1 MKPLIFISLSL
12 AATSAA
18 WGEFRFRDI
27 DSKSVE
33 LSENG
38 APVFVYN
45 HGMML
50 KEGTAPDRTRCCYL
64 HPVYAPNGAVITDD
78 FPKDHPHH
86 RGISWMWP
94 DVSVE
99 GKVYDLWT
107 IKGMLAHF
115 EKFERKEAGKDSA
128 VLATQAGWFI
138 GDRKVAEEHVE
149 ITAHP
154 AQNGHRDL
162 DFVVK
167 LLATVPDVSIRGTDE
182 GEKGYGGFNIRFSPR
197 TGTRLD
203 TATLADSPD
212 SDLKPN
218 QWAELTGDF
227 DGKKAGA
234 RITIDPSNPG
244 SPNGWCLRHYGFLG
258 VDYPGLQA
266 AKLDTRT
273 PVTMKFRVTLLAGEA
288 VPNRPRVLVYTR
300 NYTPD
305 GKGYVHDNIVDS
317 VAAIRKMGA
326 ESGFGVD
333 DTADPNFFTDATLK
347 QYKAIIFANSNNEAF
362 DNDRQRDAFKKFIE
376 SGGGLVGIH
385 SATGSERNWPYFWQ
399 VMGGR
404 FLYHPKLQPFTVRVV
419 DPNFAAT
426 KGMPAS
432 FQWEDEC
439 YHVELL
445 NPDIH
450 PLLVTDP
457 SKLNDLQREKHPF
470 GLVGDAMPLSW
481 YMTVDGGREFYC
493 ALGHKKEHY
502 KDPILYNFLLNGILW
517 AMGEKK

>member
-1 MKPLIFISLSL
+1 
-12 AATSAA
+12 
-18 WGEFRFRDI
+18 
-27 DSKSVE
+27 
-33 LSENG
+33 
-38 APVFVYN
+38 
-45 HGMML
+45 
-50 KEGTAPDRTRCCYL
+50 
-64 HPVYAPNGAVITDD
+64 
-78 FPKDHPHH
+78 
-86 RGISWMWP
+86 
-94 DVSVE
+94 
-99 GKVYDLWT
+99 
-107 IKGMLAHF
+107 
-115 EKFERKEAGKDSA
+115 
-128 VLATQAGWFI
+128 
-138 GDRKVAEEHVE
+138 
-149 ITAHP
+149 
-154 AQNGHRDL
+154 
-162 DFVVK
+162 
-167 LLATVPDVSIRGTDE
+167 
-182 GEKGYGGFNIRFSPR
+182 
-197 TGTRLD
+197 
-203 TATLADSPD
+203 
-212 SDLKPN
+212 
-218 QWAELTGDF
+218 
-227 DGKKAGA
+227 
-234 RITIDPSNPG
+234 
-244 SPNGWCLRHYGFLG
+244 
-258 VDYPGLQA
+258 
-266 AKLDTRT
+266 
-273 PVTMKFRVTLLAGEA
+273 
-288 VPNRPRVLVYTR
+288 
-300 NYTPD
+300 
-305 GKGYVHDNIVDS
+305 
-317 VAAIRKMGA
+317 MGA